1 MKKKVEAI
9 FKVIVC
15 QSQGKLQV
23 SEEQQRPFFSPHVFK
38 YARKMKE
45 GGAGGELS
53 VPTSFV
59 LMDYSIQGGT
69 FSLYPFTLCRKPEAS
84 LRITRHPSAR
94 VCKPL
99 SRMLCFPTFI
109 FCSQSESRCHPL
121 VQPRNLDP
129 VECMGKREGRTSTS

>member
-1 MKKKVEAI
+1 M
-9 FKVIVC
+9 
-15 QSQGKLQV
+15 

-53 VPTSFV
+53 VLTSFV

-69 FSLYPFTLCRKPEAS
+69 FSLYPFILCRKPEAG
-84 LRITRHPSAR
+84 LRLTRHSSTWVRKA
-94 VCKPL
+94 L
-99 SRMLCFPTFI
+99 SRVSCFPTFI

-129 VECMGKREGRTSTS
+129 IECTGKREGRTSTS